1 MNSILLEHLSG
12 NYNRRLK
19 SLKNMREL
27 LYHFNEQSENLL
39 KKQAKSTTQK
49 ENKYRK
55 TGKQAVNDVELNRKL
70 NALSS
75 VSIFIYFSSLQGV
88 LSKTKNV

>member
-1 MNSILLEHLSG
+1 MFLSLFNLHSILLEHLG
-12 NYNRRLK
+12 DNYNRRLK

-39 KKQAKSTTQK
+39 KKQAKTTTQK
-49 ENKYRK
+49 ETKFRK
-55 TGKQAVNDVELNRKL
+55 TGKQTVNDVELNRKL

-75 VSIFIYFSSLQGV
+75 VSQFIYFSY
-88 LSKTKNV
+88 